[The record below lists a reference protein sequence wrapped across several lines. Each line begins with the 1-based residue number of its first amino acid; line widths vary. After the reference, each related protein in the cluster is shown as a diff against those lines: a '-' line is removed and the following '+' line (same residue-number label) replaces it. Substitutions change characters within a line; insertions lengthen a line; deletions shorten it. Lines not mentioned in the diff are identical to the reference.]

1 MKIKFKFIFPLLSFI
16 SAFGIVGTT
25 VGISTKL
32 IQNNDMLQNGN
43 KNENNNG
50 NEDNSENGNGSGEGN
65 ESSNGNGSG
74 NGNNNGSGNQ
84 DNNDNSNVKYGYAIS
99 GVDPITQREFTNE
112 ATPINQ
118 VINNS
123 NEFIKNKLTKSLLDE
138 ALNIFVKNYA
148 DNVKNMRDSQLEYSI
163 EEFNTK
169 LNTDKTLTGNIKIKF
184 TFIGSVTS
192 AVSNQ
197 NRESGDVEIHN
208 FVFENSKIESYV
220 NTVTSNFV
228 SFKIT
233 TKHLQK
239 QFIFKNPDNYKK
251 NTNVGIL
258 NEIIYLDSFNKFTL
272 QLNNSP
278 FTLNYNN
285 FLENNY
291 LYNFSNKDEKEAF
304 KEIISTI
311 TRGKGKLKVFG
322 KDPSRPTLNLSSP
335 VYYITLSKQYNLS
348 TSFASNITW
357 TLASMHNFFSPL
369 KQCYIIDNNIY
380 FDTDAL
386 IGSLNKN
393 DPNKV
398 IDLNT
403 NQPYGNFIDMI
414 TNDIFSYERKI
425 KQTFIDTYQK
435 EIGNDW
441 NKYLS
446 NLTERQ
452 KAEKIYS
459 WFLPLVSYGMLNGK
473 PSQIGGLLNKKVIC
487 QGYASLFT
495 HLANVVGLSSLTITG
510 LVGSGAVPGQTEST
524 GLHAWN
530 LVKIN
535 GTWLWADPTWD
546 DSFLPTSPNY
556 NRDNFLIETSSFFS
570 KTKHINATN
579 WNDGKDLP
587 ISIPNLY

>member
-1 MKIKFKFIFPLLSFI
+1 M
-16 SAFGIVGTT
+16 GIV
-25 VGISTKL
+25 
-32 IQNNDMLQNGN
+32 
-43 KNENNNG
+43 
-50 NEDNSENGNGSGEGN
+50 
-65 ESSNGNGSG
+65 
-74 NGNNNGSGNQ
+74 
-84 DNNDNSNVKYGYAIS
+84 
-99 GVDPITQREFTNE
+99 
-112 ATPINQ
+112 
-118 VINNS
+118 
-123 NEFIKNKLTKSLLDE
+123 
-138 ALNIFVKNYA
+138 
-148 DNVKNMRDSQLEYSI
+148 
-163 EEFNTK
+163 
-169 LNTDKTLTGNIKIKF
+169 
-184 TFIGSVTS
+184 
-192 AVSNQ
+192 
-197 NRESGDVEIHN
+197 
-208 FVFENSKIESYV
+208 
-220 NTVTSNFV
+220 
-228 SFKIT
+228 
-233 TKHLQK
+233 
-239 QFIFKNPDNYKK
+239 
-251 NTNVGIL
+251 

-285 FLENNY
+285 FLKNNY
-291 LYNFSNKDEKEAF
+291 LYYFSNKDEKEAF

-357 TLASMHNFFSPL
+357 TLASMYNFFSPL

-380 FDTDAL
+380 FDADAL

-510 LVGSGAVPGQTEST
+510 LVGNGAVPGQTEST

-535 GTWLWADPTWD
+535 GTWSWADPTWD
-546 DSFLPTSPNY
+546 DSFLSTSLTY
-556 NRDNFLIETSSFFS
+556 KTDNFLIETSSFFS

-579 WNDGKDLP
+579 WNHGKDLP
-587 ISIPNLY
+587 ISIPNLN